1 MAFLIT
7 LSRETWALIFV
18 LLFLLMVY
26 GIAPYNFF
34 RRLGIPG
41 PRPWPFIGTLL
52 EYRKGFF
59 TFDTECFQRYGK
71 IWGFYDGRQPVLAVM
86 DMGIIKTILV
96 KECYSIFTNRRNFRI
111 NGPMNEALT
120 VVEDEKWRRI
130 RSVLSPTFTSGRLR
144 EMFPIIKH
152 HGAVLVRNLGQKA
165 EANQVVD
172 MKQIFGAYSID
183 VVTSTSFSVNI
194 DSLNNPQDPFFTN
207 IKKMLKFSLF
217 NPLLILLILFPFL
230 TPLMEKLDISFF
242 PRDLA
247 DFFIGSIRKIK
258 ENRQK
263 NVHGSHRVDFLQLM
277 VDSQDSEG
285 ASAPQDHEEQQQ
297 PHKALTDSE
306 ILAQAMVFILAGYET
321 TSNSLSFVAYNLAT
335 CPECMHRLQQEI
347 DQVLPNRAP
356 VTYEALRCMDYLDM
370 VLNESLRLYP
380 AAGRLERVCKK
391 TIEIN
396 GVSIPQG
403 TTVTVPVFALHQD
416 PELWPEPE
424 QFNPERFSKE
434 NKERLDPYSY
444 LPFGAGPRNCI
455 GMRFAMLSMKAALV
469 QILQEFTFS
478 PCSETQIP
486 PELSITGLLQT
497 KKPIVLRVTP
507 RATAHHE
514 EGMWEPVT

>member
-230 TPLMEKLDISFF
+230 TPLMEKLDISFL

-258 ENRQK
+258 ENHQNMSIQCVVR
-263 NVHGSHRVDFLQLM
+263 VTTGTPALDDSHQVT
-277 VDSQDSEG
+277 SPT
-285 ASAPQDHEEQQQ
+285 SAE
-297 PHKALTDSE
+297 
-306 ILAQAMVFILAGYET
+306 
-321 TSNSLSFVAYNLAT
+321 
-335 CPECMHRLQQEI
+335 
-347 DQVLPNRAP
+347 
-356 VTYEALRCMDYLDM
+356 LR
-370 VLNESLRLYP
+370 NISESLL
-380 AAGRLERVCKK
+380 
-391 TIEIN
+391 
-396 GVSIPQG
+396 Q
-403 TTVTVPVFALHQD
+403 VF
-416 PELWPEPE
+416 
-424 QFNPERFSKE
+424 
-434 NKERLDPYSY
+434 
-444 LPFGAGPRNCI
+444 
-455 GMRFAMLSMKAALV
+455 
-469 QILQEFTFS
+469 QE
-478 PCSETQIP
+478 E
-486 PELSITGLLQT
+486 
-497 KKPIVLRVTP
+497 K
-507 RATAHHE
+507 
-514 EGMWEPVT
+514 